1 MKSEKSYLRVAKK
14 LGYFFLVIIL
24 FIAVGGIYQGFKEA
38 HSDNKASTKEAS
50 EKH

>member
-1 MKSEKSYLRVAKK
+1 MKLEKTYLRVAKK

-24 FIAVGGIYQGFKEA
+24 FIAAGGIYQGFMEA
-38 HSDNKASTKEAS
+38 HNDNKTSTKEAS